1 MSSGSKSSPR
11 LRKAKLL
18 ARAVNDSALRLF
30 GLRNDWKV
38 RETTE
43 LERPR
48 HHKHARAASR
58 QPGRDASSLS
68 DVFAGNGLS
77 LRYPSQ
83 RNFIH
88 QWNCLERPG
97 TLDMELMVGE

>member
-38 RETTE
+38 SETTE
-43 LERPR
+43 PERR
-48 HHKHARAASR
+48 HDKHARAAYG
-58 QPGRDASSLS
+58 QPGRDAASLS

-83 RNFIH
+83 RNLIH